1 MKVRVLYFSKGGN
14 TKKVAEAMA
23 KAINQPVEAIPP
35 AYPLENVKLL
45 FLGSGVYGGKI
56 DSKMI
61 DFINTLN
68 TNRVKNV
75 ALYGTS
81 GKGDGAI
88 AKMKEML
95 KAKGINVLEETFLC
109 KGKYFIFLNSGHP
122 NADELKQAQEF
133 AVRQVSLVKE

>member
-1 MKVRVLYFSKGGN
+1 MKIRVLYYSKGGS

-45 FLGSGVYGGKI
+45 FLGSGVYAGKI
-56 DSKMI
+56 NQKMV

-75 ALYGTS
+75 ALFGTT
-81 GKGDGAI
+81 GKEDKAI
-88 AKMKEML
+88 TKMREL
-95 KAKGINVLEETFLC
+95 LTAKGINVLEESFLC
-109 KGKYFIFLNSGHP
+109 KGKFFLFFNSRHP
-122 NADELKQAQEF
+122 NAVDLKQAQEF
-133 AVRQVSLVKE
+133 AMKQVGLMKE